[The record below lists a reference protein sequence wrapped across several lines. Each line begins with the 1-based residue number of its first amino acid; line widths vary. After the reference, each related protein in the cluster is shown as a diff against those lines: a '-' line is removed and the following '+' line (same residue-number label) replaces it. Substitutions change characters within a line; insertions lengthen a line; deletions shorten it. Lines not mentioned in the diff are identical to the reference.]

1 MTQYEIIICLLVE
14 WVKKVSPS
22 IGLSNGW
29 TKPKD
34 ETSSARPFSTPA
46 DSWSSMLRHTA
57 IRMQLLNSTAS
68 SVAACSD
75 CSWNEGCQKT
85 FQVVQEHKR
94 VSKIDGDLG
103 QGKYRSIRIGLQ
115 RHQSCCLPPLLVTP
129 YLIAGS
135 STISL
140 SFPTLRSW
148 TGIPRPPTKQAW
160 HSGLLLSWPTS
171 S

>member
-1 MTQYEIIICLLVE
+1 
-14 WVKKVSPS
+14 
-22 IGLSNGW
+22 
-29 TKPKD
+29 
-34 ETSSARPFSTPA
+34 
-46 DSWSSMLRHTA
+46 MLRHTA
-57 IRMQLLNSTAS
+57 IRMQLLNSTVS

-129 YLIAGS
+129 YLICRFFDNITILSNIKVLNRDSKATNKAGMTFWFIALLANLILIIRDLLKMGP
-135 STISL
+135 TIKYYE
-140 SFPTLRSW
+140 RY
-148 TGIPRPPTKQAW
+148 W
-160 HSGLLLSWPTS
+160 HA
-171 S
+171 